1 MASDRETLMDLLV
14 CMALKHRR
22 ETAAEQVVARM
33 DTFSQEEHA
42 AGIEAAR
49 KRAEA
54 KRAAR
59 RERAAAAA
67 ARLCMRWASVTDGD
81 LADAI
86 LASDWL
92 RERDR
97 RIRSVVGKEIAEAI
111 ESRYLGPD
119 SGRLPDGRDAP
130 DAAQRNAYDEGLE
143 LAARIA
149 HRASRGIGGG
159 A

>member
-1 MASDRETLMDLLV
+1 MASDRE
-14 CMALKHRR
+14 ALARVLYDADMTEPYTDAEWAVVWPESPDSRMNRR
-22 ETAAEQVVARM
+22 V
-33 DTFSQEEHA
+33 
-42 AGIEAAR
+42 
-49 KRAEA
+49 
-54 KRAAR
+54 
-59 RERAAAAA
+59 
-67 ARLCMRWASVTDGD
+67 
-81 LADAI
+81 DAI